1 MPFNKDGLWVEPAA
15 YWASPEGQAEQRRI
29 QEGAQSAMSAE
40 GQAGIIS
47 PTGWTG
53 DMSEGGGG
61 LTYVAPPPAPSE
73 DLDQYQGYASQHIQA
88 NSPQWQAALNAYN
101 TGQPVPK
108 EFRST
113 IQHLAAYHEQ
123 GQAAPGKLTTEMANA
138 SLAQWNVDAPAS
150 SALSRFGEWAVP
162 LGLTAAVGAA
172 GGALLS
178 GTGGTAAGAGAGGT
192 AAAGSTAAMTP
203 EAYAAGT
210 AAGYGTTGTAAS
222 AGLGTLAAPAATAVP
237 AAGMIGTGS
246 TTAADATLGGV
257 GASTGGAGTSNT
269 LGSLAAGSTIANT
282 VANSGGD
289 STSSS
294 GDGGFW
300 DSAGNWVSNNSS
312 GLGALLQGG
321 TSLWAGQ
328 QGVDA
333 ANKATDELR
342 RQFDI
347 GQTNAAPW
355 LEAGKN
361 ALGAQQDLMGLGANG
376 PEAQLSSLM
385 QSPGYQFRLNQ
396 GRRNLEASSAA
407 RGGMGSGKAGTAM
420 TNYGQDYASNE
431 YGNRL
436 NQLAGVSG
444 TGQTQANQNMNA
456 GMNYAGEMGNA
467 SLMGAQSRQ
476 SGILGA
482 GSALSNW
489 MNPQPK
495 QMTLADLLRSK

>member
-1 MPFNKDGLWVEPAA
+1 MGLFTTGEENEARSIAWLNSLPPEQRAIVE
-15 YWASPEGQAEQRRI
+15 QAEKAINAKSELESALESGGRGTVAAARRNYEAVGGESGYNAAI
-29 QEGAQSAMSAE
+29 SQLGTNPELSQAYNDMKSSMTSGGLGSQGDILASIAAVGTLGGMYGGTTAGGATAA
-40 GQAGIIS
+40 
-47 PTGWTG
+47 
-53 DMSEGGGG
+53 GGG
-61 LTYVAPPPAPSE
+61 LTAE
-73 DLDQYQGYASQHIQA
+73 
-88 NSPQWQAALNAYN
+88 
-101 TGQPVPK
+101 
-108 EFRST
+108 
-113 IQHLAAYHEQ
+113 
-123 GQAAPGKLTTEMANA
+123 
-138 SLAQWNVDAPAS
+138 
-150 SALSRFGEWAVP
+150 
-162 LGLTAAVGAA
+162 
-172 GGALLS
+172 
-178 GTGGTAAGAGAGGT
+178 
-192 AAAGSTAAMTP
+192 AAGSTAAMTP
-203 EAYAAGT
+203 EAYAAATG
-210 AAGYGTTGTAAS
+210 AGYGTTGTAAS

-289 STSSS
+289 SPTTTSSS

-321 TSLWAGQ
+321 SALWAGQ

-361 ALGAQQDLMGLGANG
+361 ALGAQQNLMGLGTNG

-467 SLMGAQSRQ
+467 SLAGAQARQ

-495 QMTLADLLRSK
+495 QLTLADLLRSQ